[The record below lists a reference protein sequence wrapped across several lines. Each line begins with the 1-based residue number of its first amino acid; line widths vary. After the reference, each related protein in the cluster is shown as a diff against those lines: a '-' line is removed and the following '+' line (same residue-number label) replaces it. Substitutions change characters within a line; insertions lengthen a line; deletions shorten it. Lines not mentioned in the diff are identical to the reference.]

1 MRIKVL
7 AICAA
12 AVSIAPQSCSKESVP
27 ARFDRVELT
36 DYEAYKSGNDWAPA
50 LAQACR
56 ESEYVHIPAG
66 RYTMAAVWIPSGTT
80 VEGDGS
86 STIIVPKEEFLFRIE
101 GKAEAPVAVTED
113 IPDFSSNIT
122 VADASLFETGDMVL
136 LQSQR
141 NCMFKEDS
149 GDWTLGQT
157 TAGNKTCFFGELLD
171 IKSVS
176 GNVITTDSATLFP
189 YYKSHNAEETV
200 KPGFGSRQSSSLTK
214 LNAVRDV
221 VLSSLSVDSN
231 SGCLRPVRVK
241 YAENCTVKNV
251 TVISDED
258 YEDEPSTLF
267 MVLNSKGCRI
277 IGCHSRYS
285 ERLIAKKLKNI
296 VPTYSVY
303 TLCNNFR
310 IVSSDY
316 CSIENCTDNFAT
328 HSFSVTYSD
337 GGIPSAHC
345 SIINCRSENS
355 IWAGVVSQQCTP
367 WTELSGNTVVN
378 SSQGVMS
385 GSRWSSVKNNKV
397 TTSLP
402 FSTDF
407 YYAHI
412 SRGGTT
418 GLAVFEGYGRGC
430 EISGNEVSGFFS
442 GIKVLDGYEKLN
454 IFDGQSDIVIT
465 GNKVTDCVYGLMI
478 SRNQY
483 NKYQGPLGVFV
494 QGNSFKAAGMT
505 VEADG
510 ERQTCG
516 AVLDGADGVTLVGNT
531 FSGFY
536 MDIDK

>member
-1 MRIKVL
+1 MRTNVTLIL
-7 AICAA
+7 AA
-12 AVSIAPQSCSKESVP
+12 AISITLQACAKESVP

-50 LAQACR
+50 LAQACK

-80 VEGDGS
+80 VEGEGS

-101 GKAEAPVAVTED
+101 GKAEAPVTVAEN
-113 IPDFSSNIT
+113 IPDFSSSIT
-122 VADASLFETGDMVL
+122 VSDASGFAPDDLVL

-141 NCMFKEDS
+141 NCMFKEDC

-157 TAGNKTCFFGELLD
+157 TSGNKTCFYGELLD
-171 IKSVS
+171 VRTVS
-176 GNVITTDSATLFP
+176 GNVLTTVSPTMFP
-189 YYKSHNAEETV
+189 YYKSNNTGETV
-200 KPGFGSRQSSSLTK
+200 KPGFATRQSSTLTK

-221 VLSSLSVDSN
+221 VLASLTIESN
-231 SGCLRPVRVK
+231 SACIHPVRVK
-241 YAENCTVKNV
+241 YAGNCTVRNV
-251 TVISDED
+251 TVNSDED
-258 YEDEPSTLF
+258 YEEQSSTMFLI
-267 MVLNSKGCRI
+267 LNSKDCHI
-277 IGCHSRYS
+277 IGCNSRYS
-285 ERLIAKKLKNI
+285 DKLVAKKKKNI

-303 TLCNNFR
+303 SLCNNFK

-328 HSFSVTYSD
+328 HSFTVSYSD

-345 SIINCRSENS
+345 SIKNCRSENS

-367 WTELSGNTVVN
+367 WTELSGNTVIN
-378 SSQGVMS
+378 SSQGVMA

-397 TTSLP
+397 STNLP

-418 GLAVFEGYGRGC
+418 GVAVFEGYGRGC

-454 IFDGQSDIVIT
+454 IFDGQSDIVIS
-465 GNKVTDCVYGLMI
+465 GNRVTDCVYGLMI

-483 NKYQGPLGVFV
+483 NKYQGSLGVFV
-494 QGNSFKAAGMT
+494 QGNSFK
-505 VEADG
+505 
-510 ERQTCG
+510 
-516 AVLDGADGVTLVGNT
+516 
-531 FSGFY
+531 
-536 MDIDK
+536 